1 MTTNNRIFGNTRFGP
16 NLSHLPGIPKYRRGV
31 TDGVTRFFSVFPVA
45 FLGGLSA
52 QSCADLCL
60 LPRHSSG
67 HRCQRP
73 PGLPRQGGSDGWGWP
88 SAHAPVGRGRGAGS
102 GQGRERWRAFRVR
115 PRAASWAAPGPP
127 SPASVPAEAAVQTAE
142 PHAAGASPASH
153 LVSERNAPFLGH
165 PTAAWGS
172 LLAAAQPGQP

>member
-60 LPRHSSG
+60 QPRHSSG

-102 GQGRERWRAFRVR
+102 GQQGVSGGVPSGSDRAQRPGRLPGRRPLPRCPQR
-115 PRAASWAAPGPP
+115 PRFRRKSRTLQGP
-127 SPASVPAEAAVQTAE
+127 
-142 PHAAGASPASH
+142 H
-153 LVSERNAPFLGH
+153 LHR
-165 PTAAWGS
+165 TW
-172 LLAAAQPGQP
+172 